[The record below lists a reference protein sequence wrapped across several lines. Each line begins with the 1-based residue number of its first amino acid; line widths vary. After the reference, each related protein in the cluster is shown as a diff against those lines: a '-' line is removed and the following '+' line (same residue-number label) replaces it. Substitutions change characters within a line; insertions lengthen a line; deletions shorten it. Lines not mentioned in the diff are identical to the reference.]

1 MRAEEAE
8 VMGFKEMMQRA
19 IWGALEMK
27 MEMTT
32 TDRLFLLG
40 AVILAVAAI
49 ILLIRWVD

>member
-1 MRAEEAE
+1 MRDEEAK

-27 MEMTT
+27 MAMTT

-40 AVILAVAAI
+40 AVILAIVII